1 MMNQR
6 DWELLD
12 KQPWEVS
19 FSPPWHWT
27 ALGLAF
33 VAVFLGGLSIGAI
46 LFAQQRQTQ
55 LTLHDA
61 TTVLSLLDGSP
72 QR

>member
-1 MMNQR
+1 MNQR

-12 KQPWEVS
+12 KQLWGVSPSSPWRG
-19 FSPPWHWT
+19 T
-27 ALGLAF
+27 AWGLAF

-61 TTVLSLLDGSP
+61 TTVLSLLDSSP